1 MKLDDNLVSLAGVL
15 KVEEGLGCVRKASA
29 VAESRGQG

>member
-15 KVEEGLGCVRKASA
+15 KVEEGSDYVRKASA
-29 VAESRGQG
+29 VAESRAQG